1 MNVKEIASTC
11 SLCSLLTLCQPANE
25 AHLPIREK
33 RYRAGETLLF
43 AGNPLQHI
51 LIIKEGIAKA
61 YQLLPE
67 GKEQII
73 SFYFP
78 GEPIG
83 FNAIHDKR
91 HPHTIKALSDVLIC
105 SIAYDDLLALIAK
118 MPRLQEH
125 LLTIVDYA
133 IHQEFNYHYS
143 PVIPAKQRLLNFLT
157 NLSERASINGEIIHL
172 PMNRQDIAN
181 FLGITSETMSRLLSE
196 LKKENKIKLLHK
208 NKIQIIS

>member
-11 SLCSLLTLCQPANE
+11 SLCSLLALCQPESE
-25 AHLPIREK
+25 ALPIREK
-33 RYRAGETLLF
+33 KYRTGESLLF
-43 AGNPLQHI
+43 AGNPLHHI
-51 LIIKEGIAKA
+51 LIIREGIAKA
-61 YQLLPE
+61 YQVLPE

-83 FNAIHDKR
+83 FNAIHEKR
-91 HPHTIKALSDVLIC
+91 HPHTIKAMSDVLAC
-105 SIAYDDLLALIAK
+105 SMAYEDLLALIAK
-118 MPRLQEH
+118 TPSLQEY

-133 IHQEFNYHYS
+133 THQEFNYHYS
-143 PVIPAKQRLLNFLT
+143 PVIPAKQRLLNFLK
-157 NLSERASINGEIIHL
+157 NLSERAAMNGAIIHL

-208 NKIQIIS
+208 NKIQFVA